1 MTSTTAQQS
10 SVSRARASAIGWA
23 SDPQGPARRK
33 PGRIAAAV
41 VLMVVCSWLAA
52 VVFLSVGHR
61 REVVAL
67 ARPVARFTQLSR
79 SDLRVVRVASDP
91 SVSVVS
97 AANVDDLVGRVAA
110 TDLTAG
116 SLLSDKQLM
125 AKGRR
130 PVGNG
135 EAVVGTLLAST
146 DSPDVLPLGAR
157 VQVIVRAAASD
168 TANTDSQTIRG
179 WILAVGNA
187 DPASGEGRKVSL
199 VVPAGDAGKV
209 SAAASEKRVS
219 VVVLGGS

>member
-1 MTSTTAQQS
+1 MTSTTAPKTPE
-10 SVSRARASAIGWA
+10 SRARASAIGWA

-33 PGRIAAAV
+33 RGRIAAAV
-41 VLMVVCSWLAA
+41 VLMVVCGWLGA

-79 SDLRVVRVASDP
+79 SDMRVVQVASDP

-97 AANVDDLVGRVAA
+97 ATHVDDMVGRVAA
-110 TDLTAG
+110 TDLTPG

-125 AKGRR
+125 ARGRR

-146 DSPDVLPLGAR
+146 DSPDVLPLGTR

-168 TANTDSQTIRG
+168 SANTDSQTIRG

-187 DPASGEGRKVSL
+187 DQASGEGRKVSL
-199 VVPAGDAGKV
+199 VVPADDAGKV